1 MQEFFFIG
9 INIVTRKEIV
19 WKRRNFFC
27 LCYVPV
33 LTSAQSFRKGTK
45 SSGSFNNISLNIKFW
60 KKYHLSL
67 DYVSKYPK
75 ALLNEIVMNKANYF
89 IFRCSSSKKKI
100 WCLYFLKVP
109 QSQRDDEWNSKRRK
123 DTNGESPKNISI
135 CEIHY
140 SKDNL

>member
-1 MQEFFFIG
+1 MKRLHIPQKLVYESST
-9 INIVTRKEIV
+9 IVTRKEIA

-27 LCYVPV
+27 LCYVGYVPT
-33 LTSAQSFRKGTK
+33 LTSAKSFCKGTK
-45 SSGSFNNISLNIKFW
+45 SSGSFSSISLNIKFQ

-123 DTNGESPKNISI
+123 DTNGESPKK
-135 CEIHY
+135 Y
-140 SKDNL
+140 FYL